1 MIARANRKMKE
12 EMRKNNFKEEPT
24 YYIDRDRAAATV
36 AGSKDIKSELK
47 VNCITGYPDIS
58 WYILMLQIVNIDL
71 HTRYVRINVTEKE

>member
-47 VNCITGYPDIS
+47 VNCIL
-58 WYILMLQIVNIDL
+58 YILIYRHKMVNIDL
-71 HTRYVRINVTEKE
+71 NTSYVRINITEKE

>member
-1 MIARANRKMKE
+1 MKD

-47 VNCITGYPDIS
+47 VNCITGYHDIS
-58 WYILMLQIVNIDL
+58 Y
-71 HTRYVRINVTEKE
+71 

>member
-36 AGSKDIKSELK
+36 AGS
-47 VNCITGYPDIS
+47 CAIS
-58 WYILMLQIVNIDL
+58 IVQLQR
-71 HTRYVRINVTEKE
+71 H

>member
-1 MIARANRKMKE
+1 MIGYNRKRYRYYKVIFYCMIARANRKMKE

-47 VNCITGYPDIS
+47 VNCITGYHDIS
-58 WYILMLQIVNIDL
+58 Y
-71 HTRYVRINVTEKE
+71 

>member
-1 MIARANRKMKE
+1 MKD

-47 VNCITGYPDIS
+47 VNCITGYPNTS
-58 WYILMLQIVNIDL
+58 L
-71 HTRYVRINVTEKE
+71 

>member
-47 VNCITGYPDIS
+47 VNCIL
-58 WYILMLQIVNIDL
+58 YILIYRHNAKNGK
-71 HTRYVRINVTEKE
+71 Y

>member
-58 WYILMLQIVNIDL
+58 YNA
-71 HTRYVRINVTEKE
+71 TNCKC